1 MTTDQSKWI
10 EEYKKVRPTYAQFT
24 EKLEA
29 LFRELLQRKRIQ
41 YHLIEPRTKTLTS
54 FKEKITRQD
63 KQYNNPLQ
71 EVTDLSGIRIVVYYL
86 EDVNRV
92 AKLINDQ
99 FLVNQAYSVDKTEI
113 LKAHEFGY
121 RAIHY
126 VISLSENRK
135 NLLEWK
141 DFKSF
146 KAEIQIR
153 TVLQHAWAAI
163 DHTLRYK
170 KKADIPYQFRRKLF
184 RLSGILELAD
194 EEFSAIKIEI
204 TSLRKELEKKIEKDD
219 IDLEINVD
227 TLTAYMKSETVRRLV
242 KIAKNVNIADVK
254 IAKTEKS
261 DFSRLVQFCK
271 MGGLKKVSEIDEL
284 LKLNMTASQDFFENI
299 FTKTEWHISIPYF
312 SLYVLVGIFASKL
325 SPDNMKKVKKQ
336 WDKKFLSRMINY
348 GRTYLKTK

>member
-1 MTTDQSKWI
+1 MRNNQSKWV
-10 EEYKKVRPTYAQFT
+10 EEYKKVRPTYVQFT
-24 EKLEA
+24 EKLES
-29 LFRELLQRKRIQ
+29 LFREMLQRKRIQ

-63 KQYNNPLQ
+63 KSYKNPLQ
-71 EVTDLSGIRIVVYYL
+71 EVTDLSGIRVVVYYL
-86 EDVNRV
+86 EDLNRV
-92 AKLINDQ
+92 AKLIIDE
-99 FLVNQAYSVDKTEI
+99 FEVDKDHSVDKTEI

-170 KKADIPYQFRRKLF
+170 KRADIPYQFRRKLF

-194 EEFSAIKIEI
+194 EEFSVIRTDIE
-204 TSLRKELEKKIEKDD
+204 SLRKELKKKIEKDD

-227 TLTAYMKSETVRRLV
+227 TLTAYMKSTTVQSLV
-242 KIAKNVNIADVK
+242 RIAKNVDIARVK
-254 IAKTEKS
+254 IEDAEKS
-261 DFSRLVQFCK
+261 DYSQLVQFCK
-271 MGGLKKVSEIDEL
+271 MSGLKKISEINEL
-284 LKLNMTASQDFFENI
+284 LKINITASKDFFEKI
-299 FTKTEWHISIPYF
+299 FTDDEWGISIPYF
-312 SLYVLVGIFASKL
+312 PLYLLTGIFADKL
-325 SPDNMKKVKKQ
+325 SPENMEKIKKQ
-336 WDKKFLSRMINY
+336 WNKKFLSRMINY
-348 GRTYLKTK
+348 GGKYLKTR